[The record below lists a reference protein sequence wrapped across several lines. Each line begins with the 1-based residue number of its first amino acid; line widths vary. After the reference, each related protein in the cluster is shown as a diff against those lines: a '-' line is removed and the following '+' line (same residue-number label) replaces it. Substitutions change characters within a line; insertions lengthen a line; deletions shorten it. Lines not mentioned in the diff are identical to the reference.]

1 MSFADIKGWPEGK
14 TSFRDL
20 TREERDLICELNPPE
35 ATFLHSAEF
44 RFDWS
49 WVACGFGQISVYYD
63 RETKSIEIM
72 NECMSRD
79 SIRKMLHSLA
89 DFIADRAILSDNLED
104 VPPVDLAAE
113 IDRHLREE
121 EEYRLRKEAARR
133 AKLQKQEEINE
144 ANRQG
149 SNFP

>member
-14 TSFRDL
+14 TSFKDL

-49 WVACGFGQISVYYD
+49 WAACGFGQISVDYN
-63 RETKSIEIM
+63 RRRKRLVIS

-89 DFIADRAILSDNLED
+89 DFIADRAILSDNPAD
-104 VPPVDLAAE
+104 IPPVDFAAE
-113 IDRHLREE
+113 IDRIMREE
-121 EEYRLRKEAARR
+121 EEYRSEKEAARK
-133 AKLQKQEEINE
+133 AKWQRMQEIEE

>member
-14 TSFRDL
+14 LRMQDL

-35 ATFLHSAEF
+35 VTFLHSAEF

-49 WVACGFGQISVYYD
+49 WIACGFGQIAVDYD
-63 RETKSIEIM
+63 RDNKRIDIH

-89 DFIADRAILSDNLED
+89 DFIADRAILSDNPED
-104 VPPVDLAAE
+104 VPPVDFAAE
-113 IDRHLREE
+113 VDKVLREE
-121 EEYRLRKEAARR
+121 EQYRREKEAARKAR
-133 AKLQKQEEINE
+133 LQKEEEILE

>member
-14 TSFRDL
+14 TSFKDL
-20 TREERDLICELNPPE
+20 TREERDLICELNPP
-35 ATFLHSAEF
+35 AVSFVHHASMY
-44 RFDWS
+44 FDWS
-49 WVACGFGQISVYYD
+49 WIGCGFGQLSVD
-63 RETKSIEIM
+63 MSREDKKIEVM

-79 SIRKMLHSLA
+79 SVRKFLHAFA
-89 DFIADRAILSDNLED
+89 DFIADRAILSDNPND
-104 VPPVDLAAE
+104 VPPVDFAAE
-113 IDRHLREE
+113 IDRIMREE
-121 EEYRLRKEAARR
+121 EEYRLEKEAARL